1 MNSKSLLRMK
11 LRPDEISNMKSH
23 QFVGIDNS
31 ILSKYV
37 IRHYT
42 RWLVNKIPASIAPN
56 MLTLIGFAM
65 MGLSLGLTLMFDPY
79 LNNAPRFLAFANFLL
94 MLGYFT
100 CDNLDGAQARRTGSG
115 SPLGQLFDHGV
126 DSFSALISSIALS
139 SSLGLGISQ
148 NFLVLLLAIMI
159 QFYIVG
165 LEEKF
170 TGQFVLGKING
181 ASEGIA
187 LALLLHLTS
196 FVFGQRVFQ
205 IMFSDVFLQSIKK
218 VYMTVFRAESF
229 QAVSVVMMTI
239 LIFNFFSTL
248 YSIESKMK
256 PQRRI
261 LLYATLTR
269 VIVFAA
275 SFIVLFNILRSE
287 GLRMQ
292 YLNILMFGE
301 VFSMKYICEVYSY
314 VVKRE
319 CMMYMPVY
327 AMYVG
332 MCMAFAGRLIG
343 VYKELVLVTMFG
355 LCSVYCGVSVCR
367 IVATM
372 TDALG
377 IEFLTIAPKSKKE

>member
-1 MNSKSLLRMK
+1 MSSKSSLRMK
-11 LRPDEISNMKSH
+11 IRPEEISNMKSH
-23 QFVGIDNS
+23 RFVGIDNS

-42 RWLVNKIPASIAPN
+42 KWLINKIPESIAPN
-56 MLTLIGFAM
+56 MLTLMGFAM
-65 MGLSLGLTLMFDPY
+65 MLLSLALTLVFDPY
-79 LNNAPRFLAFANFLL
+79 LNNSPRFLALANFLL
-94 MLGYFT
+94 MFGYFT

-159 QFYIVG
+159 QFYIIG

-170 TGQFVLGKING
+170 TGQFVLGKVNG

-187 LALLLHLTS
+187 LVLLLHLLS
-196 FVFGQRVFQ
+196 FVFGQRIFQ

-218 VYMTVFRAESF
+218 VYMAVFRAESF
-229 QAVSVVMMTI
+229 QAISVVMMTI

-256 PQRRI
+256 LRRRI
-261 LLYATLTR
+261 LLYVTLGR
-269 VIVFAA
+269 VMLFVA
-275 SFIVLFNILRSE
+275 SFIMLFNMLCSNDLWMR
-287 GLRMQ
+287 

-301 VFSMKYICEVYSY
+301 VFSIKYTCEVYSY

-327 AMYVG
+327 LMYVG
-332 MCMAFAGRLIG
+332 MSIIFSSGAID
-343 VYKELVLVTMFG
+343 VHKDLVLVLMFSV
-355 LCSVYCGVSVCR
+355 CSAYCGVSVYR
-367 IVATM
+367 IIETM
-372 TDALG
+372 TDVLG
-377 IEFLTIAPKSKKE
+377 IEFLRIAPKSKKE